1 MAVSAERL
9 SHLLLDLEL
18 IKPDDVQAAWQEL
31 GRRDVP
37 AQEFLQFFIRR
48 NLLTNWQR
56 ERLLRGERR
65 GFFFGP
71 YKVLY
76 LVGAGTFARVYRAV
90 HKKTGQIVALKV
102 LRSRYSEDPLKT
114 EQFLR
119 EGRMGLNLRH
129 PNIVPIL
136 GVDKHRGRFWIVMEF
151 VEGQNLRDL
160 VKIRRR
166 LSPGDS
172 TRLMVDVTNAI
183 RYAHQKGI
191 MHRDLKPSNVLV
203 SSRGVAKVVDF
214 GLASELDQE
223 EGKNLRTVDYAGLEK
238 ASGAKRNDPRS
249 DIYFLGTIY
258 YYMLSGKHALK
269 ETRDR
274 GERISKQRFLNVVPI
289 QHVVPGLPPGVVAI
303 CNRALELN
311 PERRYQTPSEMLVE
325 LKGVL
330 PRLEATQVPAAAG
343 ADTNGSAPPLSGERS
358 SKRTVMFVEANPEMQ
373 DAIRKGFKSVG
384 YRVLI
389 TVDPDRAMDRF
400 QDDHEVADVV
410 VFDAETVGEKA
421 LQGFNRF
428 YEEDVTRG
436 VPCLLLLGKE
446 QQEWAKHAQLAHHRV
461 ALQLPLTVKQLRV
474 AVSQLIARRSQ
485 PV

>member
-1 MAVSAERL
+1 MAISAERL

-18 IKPDDVQAAWQEL
+18 VESDDVQAVWQEL
-31 GRRDVP
+31 GRRDVT
-37 AQEFLQFFIRR
+37 AQDFLKAFIRR
-48 NLLTNWQR
+48 NLLTNWQV
-56 ERLLRGERR
+56 ERLLRGDRR
-65 GFFFGP
+65 GYFYGP

-90 HKKTGQIVALKV
+90 HKKTGQVVALKV
-102 LRSRYSEDPLKT
+102 LRSRYSEDPIKT

-119 EGRMGLNLRH
+119 EGRMGLKLRH

-136 GVDKHRGRFWIVMEF
+136 EVDNLRGRFWIVMEF

-160 VKIRRR
+160 VKVRRR

-172 TRLMVDVTNAI
+172 TRLMIDVTNAI

-214 GLASELDQE
+214 GLASQLDQE

-274 GERISKQRFLNVVPI
+274 GERMSKQRFLNVVPI
-289 QHVVPGLPPGVVAI
+289 QHLVPDLPPGVVAI
-303 CNRALELN
+303 CNRSLELN

-330 PRLEATQVPAAAG
+330 PRLEASQLPAVGKNESQTDPAAASVSR
-343 ADTNGSAPPLSGERS
+343 GS
-358 SKRTVMFVEANPEMQ
+358 KWTVMFVEANPEMQ

-389 TVDPDRAMDRF
+389 TVDPNRAMDRF
-400 QDDHEVADVV
+400 LDDHEVADAV
-410 VFDAETVGEKA
+410 VFDAETVGEQA

-428 YEEDVTRG
+428 YEEELTRT
-436 VPCLLLLGKE
+436 VPCLLLLGKS
-446 QQEWAKHAQLAHHRV
+446 QKDWAKHARLAPHRV

-474 AVSQLIARRSQ
+474 AVSQLIARRPQ

>member
-18 IKPDDVQAAWQEL
+18 VKPDDVQAAWQEL
-31 GRRDVP
+31 GRREVP
-37 AQEFLQFFIRR
+37 AQQFLNFFIRH
-48 NLLTNWQR
+48 NLLTNWQM
-56 ERLLRGERR
+56 ERLLRGDRR
-65 GFFFGP
+65 GFFYGP

-102 LRSRYSEDPLKT
+102 LRSRYSEDPIKT

-136 GVDKHRGRFWIVMEF
+136 EVDKHRGRFWIVMEF

-160 VKIRRR
+160 IKIRRR

-258 YYMLSGKHALK
+258 YYMLCGKHALK

-274 GERISKQRFLNVVPI
+274 SERMSKQRFLNVVPVQI
-289 QHVVPGLPPGVVAI
+289 VVPELPPAVVSI

-330 PRLEATQVPAAAG
+330 PRLEASQKPAAAPAHQG
-343 ADTNGSAPPLSGERS
+343 NGPEPVLADRG
-358 SKRTVMFVEANPEMQ
+358 SKRSVMFVEANPEMQ

-400 QDDHEVADVV
+400 LDDNEVADAV

-428 YEEDVTRG
+428 HEEEVTRG
-436 VPCLLLLGKE
+436 IPCLLLLGKE
-446 QQEWAKHAQLAHHRV
+446 QQDWVKRAQLAHHRV

>member
-1 MAVSAERL
+1 MAVSAERV

-18 IKPDDVQAAWQEL
+18 VKPDDVQAAWQEL

-37 AQEFLQFFIRR
+37 AQEFLKFFIRHDQ
-48 NLLTNWQR
+48 LTNWQV
-56 ERLLRGERR
+56 ERLLRGDRR
-65 GFFFGP
+65 GFFYGP

-102 LRSRYSEDPLKT
+102 LRSRYSEDPIKT

-136 GVDKHRGRFWIVMEF
+136 EVDKHRGRHWIVMEF

-160 VKIRRR
+160 IRIRRR
-166 LSPGDS
+166 LSPGES
-172 TRLMVDVTNAI
+172 TRLMIDVTNAI

-191 MHRDLKPSNVLV
+191 MHRDLKPSNVLI
-203 SSRGVAKVVDF
+203 SSRGVANVVDF
-214 GLASELDQE
+214 GLASQLDQE

-258 YYMLSGKHALK
+258 YHMLCGKHALK

-289 QHVVPGLPPGVVAI
+289 QVAMPELPPAVVSI

-325 LKGVL
+325 LKNVL
-330 PRLEATQVPAAAG
+330 PRLEAAQLPAT
-343 ADTNGSAPPLSGERS
+343 TNHASPSEPLMAERG

-373 DAIRKGFKSVG
+373 DAIRKGFKSAG

-400 QDDHEVADVV
+400 LDDHEVADVV
-410 VFDAETVGEKA
+410 VFDAETVGPNA
-421 LQGFNRF
+421 LKGFNRF
-428 YEEDVTRG
+428 HEEEVTRG

-446 QQEWAKHAQLAHHRV
+446 QREWIKQARLAHHRV

-474 AVSQLIARRSQ
+474 AVSQLMLRRSQ